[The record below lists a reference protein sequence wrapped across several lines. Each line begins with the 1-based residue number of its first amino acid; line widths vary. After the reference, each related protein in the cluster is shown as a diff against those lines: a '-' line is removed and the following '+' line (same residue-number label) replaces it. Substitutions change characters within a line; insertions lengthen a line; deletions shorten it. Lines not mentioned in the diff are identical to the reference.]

1 MSNIVA
7 VIIKVEREFIGSIF
21 FNCENVFG
29 YSVRECQDSLSY
41 IFRVRV
47 RVNWGVLV
55 CWSTPAF
62 PRGRE
67 HVASTPV
74 KGTSPKIMGS
84 MIGFVLVAS
93 TWALSGPVVQGCEK
107 ALIGPLPFFLFCS
120 ILMNFVFFHQI

>member
-1 MSNIVA
+1 MTLA
-7 VIIKVEREFIGSIF
+7 ELGSIDNLEVSARF
-21 FNCENVFG
+21 YGPV
-29 YSVRECQDSLSY
+29 SARSSLA
-41 IFRVRV
+41 ILGVRV
-47 RVNWGVLV
+47 RVIWGVLV

>member
-1 MSNIVA
+1 M
-7 VIIKVEREFIGSIF
+7 
-21 FNCENVFG
+21 
-29 YSVRECQDSLSY
+29 
-41 IFRVRV
+41 
-47 RVNWGVLV
+47 

-120 ILMNFVFFHQI
+120 ILMNFVFFIRFNRSEQWSKREDSSKRNMCDRTIKTIITMYVVLCMNTSFWSVFT

>member
-1 MSNIVA
+1 MT
-7 VIIKVEREFIGSIF
+7 
-21 FNCENVFG
+21 
-29 YSVRECQDSLSY
+29 L
-41 IFRVRV
+41 RVRV

-120 ILMNFVFFHQI
+120 ILMNFVFFSSDLTGQNSGAREKIHRNGTCVTEQ